1 VIFYI
6 EKRGANMNFT
16 ELLQTFGFPVACV
29 ACLGF
34 YIAKVQA
41 EQRAD
46 SKEREEK
53 LLTQLGEM
61 SATNKMLLETNAIL
75 ARDINTKLDQIV
87 QNIK

>member
-1 VIFYI
+1 
-6 EKRGANMNFT
+6 MNFT

-87 QNIK
+87 KNIKQ

>member
-1 VIFYI
+1 
-6 EKRGANMNFT
+6 MNFT
-16 ELLQTFGFPVACV
+16 ELLQTFGFPVSCV

-75 ARDINTKLDQIV
+75 VRDINTKLDQIV
-87 QNIK
+87 QNIKQ

>member
-1 VIFYI
+1 MIFYI
-6 EKRGANMNFT
+6 EKRGDNMNFT

-53 LLTQLGEM
+53 LLTQFRRNVRYE
-61 SATNKMLLETNAIL
+61 
-75 ARDINTKLDQIV
+75 
-87 QNIK
+87 

>member
-1 VIFYI
+1 
-6 EKRGANMNFT
+6 MNFT

-34 YIAKVQA
+34 YVAKVQA

-61 SATNKMLLETNAIL
+61 SATNKTLLETNAIL

-87 QNIK
+87 QNIKQ

>member
-1 VIFYI
+1 
-6 EKRGANMNFT
+6 MNFT

-61 SATNKMLLETNAIL
+61 SDTNKMLLETNAIL

-87 QNIK
+87 QNIKQ

>member
-1 VIFYI
+1 
-6 EKRGANMNFT
+6 M
-16 ELLQTFGFPVACV
+16 

-46 SKEREEK
+46 SKEREER

-87 QNIK
+87 QNIKQ

>member
-1 VIFYI
+1 
-6 EKRGANMNFT
+6 MNFT

-34 YIAKVQA
+34 YVAKVQA

-61 SATNKMLLETNAIL
+61 SATNKTLLETNAIL

-87 QNIK
+87 QNIKG

>member
-1 VIFYI
+1 
-6 EKRGANMNFT
+6 M
-16 ELLQTFGFPVACV
+16 
-29 ACLGF
+29 
-34 YIAKVQA
+34 QA

-87 QNIK
+87 QNIKQ

>member
-1 VIFYI
+1 
-6 EKRGANMNFT
+6 MNFT
-16 ELLQTFGFPVACV
+16 EVLQTFGFPVACV

-75 ARDINTKLDQIV
+75 ARDINAKLDQIV
-87 QNIK
+87 NNIKHWERYIICK

>member
-1 VIFYI
+1 
-6 EKRGANMNFT
+6 MNFT
-16 ELLQTFGFPVACV
+16 ELLQTFGFPVAYV